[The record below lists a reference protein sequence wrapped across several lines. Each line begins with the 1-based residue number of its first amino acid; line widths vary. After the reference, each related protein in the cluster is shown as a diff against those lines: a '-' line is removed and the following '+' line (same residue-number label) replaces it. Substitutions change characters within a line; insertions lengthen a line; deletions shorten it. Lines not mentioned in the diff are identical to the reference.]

1 MTTRIHF
8 FQAKLEKYFAIKPTF
23 MSSVPFE
30 EIFCTSVSIGRLL
43 IEKNMDLKMKCLKL
57 TYKGEGLTFLMADKK
72 QAFGICLRQSVIKL
86 RHLRR

>member
-8 FQAKLEKYFAIKPTF
+8 FQAKLEKYFAIKPSF

-43 IEKNMDLKMKCLKL
+43 MEKKDLKMKCLKL

-72 QAFGICLRQSVIKL
+72 QAFGICLRQSVMKL
-86 RHLRR
+86 RHHRR